1 MFCPHGFKA
10 HKLEIGATYTIGK
23 GRRSKLAKF
32 VRSTRR
38 GFNFQHLQRDIFLY
52 KQHLY
57 PGELN
62 RDGKILTFAFPKDLL
77 IQKV

>member
-1 MFCPHGFKA
+1 MFCPHSFKA

-23 GRRSKLAKF
+23 GSRSKVGKL

-38 GFNFQHLQRDIFLY
+38 GFNIQHPDREVFLF

-57 PGELN
+57 PGELD
-62 RDGKILTFAFPKDLL
+62 RDGKVLTFALPKNLL